1 MPNTTGFEPGNI
13 VLVPFPFTNLRGSK
27 QRPAVVIAS
36 VAYNQSRPD
45 VVPMTVTGRIRRPLN
60 FGESVIDDW
69 RAAGLPK
76 PSAIKPVLFTM
87 EQQLAIRTLG
97 RLGERDRAALVDAI
111 QSVVG
116 SIHQQR
122 RSDTSRQ

>member
-1 MPNTTGFEPGNI
+1 MPNTTGFEPGDI
-13 VLVPFPFTNLRGSK
+13 VLVRFPFTDLRRSK
-27 QRPAVVIAS
+27 QRPAVVISS

-45 VVPMTVTGRIRRPLN
+45 VVLMAVTGRIGRPLN

-69 RAAGLPK
+69 QAAGLLK

-87 EQQLAIRTLG
+87 ERRLVVRMLG
-97 RLGERDRAALVDAI
+97 RLGKRDRAALVDAI

-116 SIHQQR
+116 SVH
-122 RSDTSRQ
+122 